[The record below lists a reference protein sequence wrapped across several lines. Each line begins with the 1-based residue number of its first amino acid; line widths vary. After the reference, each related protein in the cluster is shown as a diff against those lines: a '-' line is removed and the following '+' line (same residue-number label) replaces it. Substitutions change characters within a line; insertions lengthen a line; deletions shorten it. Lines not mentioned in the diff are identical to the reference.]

1 MSTPTNDSKP
11 LSDAPLVEPVTGSV
25 ASDPLE
31 ALDTAR
37 ILQQTG
43 AIPVVA
49 SGQERGLDQPT
60 ASPSEVVD
68 PEVAPSG
75 WNVLSIVSL
84 VLALAVSPL
93 AAVFGYLAVGQI
105 RRSAQRGEAIAWVAV
120 ALGWAWTVAY
130 VVAGAV
136 LALTWLQVA

>member
-1 MSTPTNDSKP
+1 MSTPTNDSQSP
-11 LSDAPLVEPVTGSV
+11 GDAPLIEPVT
-25 ASDPLE
+25 ASGPGDPLE
-31 ALDTAR
+31 ALDTNR
-37 ILQQTG
+37 ILQQTE

-49 SGQERGLDQPT
+49 GGNEPGIDHPT
-60 ASPSEVVD
+60 ASHSQVAEPS
-68 PEVAPSG
+68 VALSG

-93 AAVFGYLAVGQI
+93 AVVFGYLAVGQI